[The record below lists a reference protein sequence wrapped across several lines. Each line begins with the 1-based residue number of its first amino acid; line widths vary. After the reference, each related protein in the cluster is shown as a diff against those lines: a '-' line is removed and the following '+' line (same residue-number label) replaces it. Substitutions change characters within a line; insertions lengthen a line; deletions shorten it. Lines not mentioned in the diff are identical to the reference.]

1 MQQNAIIGDSTGT
14 DLPKMEVDE
23 KQLMEEK
30 RMAQYAKSPE
40 FQKIKAHFED
50 RIKFYQTYLPDGR
63 PIANVPKADLESQWI
78 IANCIIAELT
88 AVLSTYQQVTE
99 AVENAKQVLSPR

>member
-40 FQKIKAHFED
+40 FQKIKLHFEE
-50 RIKFYQTYLPDGR
+50 RIKFYQNYLPDGR
-63 PIANVPKADLESQWI
+63 PIVGASQTDREGAWV
-78 IANCIIAELT
+78 IANAIIAELN
-88 AVLSTYQQVTE
+88 AILGTYAQVTE
-99 AVENAKQVLSPR
+99 AVENAQK

>member
-63 PIANVPKADLESQWI
+63 PIATIPKTDLEGSWI
-78 IANCIIAELT
+78 IANCIIGELNT
-88 AVLSTYQQVTE
+88 ILDVYSQVTQ
-99 AVENAKQVLSPR
+99 AVEDAKVLPPR